1 MTAAVGPPCALPDTP
16 LASAVPGIMTCV
28 HCGFCLQACPTY
40 LALGDENDSPRGR
53 ILLMRSLVEG
63 TLGID
68 DPDVHTHIDQCL
80 GCRACETACPS
91 GVPYGHLLEATRAT
105 LSQARPLPFV
115 ARLIL
120 RIFERP
126 RPLAMMLAGARL
138 LRATR
143 LPRLLGRL
151 PGRLGFS
158 MAMLA
163 ATETRVAHRPY
174 TRRGT
179 GARGATAILQG
190 CVMRGLYAE
199 TNRATERTL
208 RANDYDVVDVSGQQ
222 CCGALHAHAGD
233 LEGARRLARAN
244 IAAFERSDLS
254 FIAVNAAGC
263 GAMMKEYGHLLAS
276 DPAWAERAAAVSA
289 KVRDA
294 TELLADAGPAR
305 GAPLPIAVTY
315 DAPCHLLHAQRLVRP
330 PLAVLG
336 AIPDLEIIPLTDTDQ
351 CCGAAGIYNL
361 LEPEVSGL
369 VLAPKLAHIAA
380 TGAEL
385 VATGNPGCQMQ
396 IGAGMLRTR
405 TGRGTVHPIDLLDA
419 SYSRAERSPG

>member
-1 MTAAVGPPCALPDTP
+1 
-16 LASAVPGIMTCV
+16 
-28 HCGFCLQACPTY
+28 
-40 LALGDENDSPRGR
+40 
-53 ILLMRSLVEG
+53 MRSLVEG

-80 GCRACETACPS
+80 GCRGCETACPS

-105 LSQARPLPFV
+105 LTQARPLPLV
-115 ARLIL
+115 AQLVL
-120 RIFERP
+120 RVFERP
-126 RPLAMMLAGARL
+126 RLLALVLAAARL

-151 PGRLGFS
+151 PGRIGFS
-158 MAMLA
+158 MGMLA
-163 ATETRVAHRPY
+163 ATEARVRRRAY

-179 GARGATAILQG
+179 GARGTTAILEG
-190 CVMRGLYAE
+190 CVMRGLYAG

-208 RANDYDVVDVSGQQ
+208 RANDYEVVEVEGQQ

-233 LEGARRLARAN
+233 MEGARRLARVN
-244 IAAFERSDLS
+244 VEAFERSGAA

-263 GAMMKEYGHLLAS
+263 GAMMKDYGHLLS
-276 DPAWAERAAAVSA
+276 DDPVWAERAARVST

-294 TELLADAGPAR
+294 TELLADAGPVR
-305 GAPLPIAVTY
+305 GGSLPLTVTY
-315 DAPCHLLHAQRLVRP
+315 DAPCHLLHAQRLIRP

-336 AIPDLEIIPLTDTDQ
+336 AIPDLDIIPLTDSDQ

-369 VLAPKLAHIAA
+369 VLEPKLANIAV

-419 SYSRAERSPG
+419 SYSRL